1 MKLATQ
7 THLASIDGVYH
18 YRRRIPK
25 DLIAIYSPK
34 REIKFSLKTKDKRK
48 AEQLARIESVR
59 VDQEFS
65 LHRAKLHQKDL
76 PHTLTKEDIATLTQN
91 FFQEVLL
98 DDDEH
103 RKNGQIDEAYLE
115 GLEEAR
121 YIYKENY
128 AEGHKGNISNIVNYA
143 LDEHGLNVS
152 TQSQGYKDLTFA
164 FIETGLKALKIIEQ
178 RQQGEL
184 IETPPAPKKMT
195 LGSSHHNP
203 NNMTLLDILDKWR
216 LEKTP
221 SNKTINEWKRCIEK
235 FEKVNGQDLS
245 IDQITK
251 PHIVAFKDDRVKDGV
266 KWATTKKYLGII
278 HSLLQYASNN
288 AYIQFNPA
296 TGVKVAKPKVSEDS
310 RLPFSIENLNTI
322 FSHPI
327 FQDKTLP
334 PMSGAGRQTDSAG
347 EAAYWLPLLSLYT
360 GARPSELC
368 QLTKDDV
375 FQEIGCWIISINNY
389 GRKTI
394 KTESSKRKVPLHS
407 ELIRLGFTD
416 YCNKQTD
423 FIFPLL
429 KTDSGG
435 NRYNKFGDWANARFL
450 RKDCQITNT
459 KLNFYSFRHSFKDA
473 CRNSAIPLEIQEA
486 FMGHAGST
494 VGSST
499 SGQGGYG
506 LGYSV
511 KTLGEW
517 MSKLSYEGLLKL
529 K

>member
-1 MKLATQ
+1 MATQ

-65 LHRAKLHQKDL
+65 LHRAKLNQKDL

-98 DDDEH
+98 DDDER

-152 TQSQGYKDLTFA
+152 TQSQGYRDLTFA

-195 LGSSHHNP
+195 LGSSYNP
-203 NNMTLLDILDKWR
+203 NKVTLLDILDKWK

-221 SNKTINEWKRCIEK
+221 AEKTINEWKLCIDK
-235 FEKVNGQDLS
+235 FEKINGQDLS

-251 PHIVAFKDDRVKDGV
+251 SHVVAFKDERVKDGV
-266 KWATTKKYLGII
+266 KWATTKKHLGII

-296 TGVKVAKPKVSEDS
+296 TGVKVVKPKVSEDS
-310 RLPFSIENLNTI
+310 RLPFSIENLNKI

-327 FQDKTLP
+327 FKDKLLP
-334 PMSGAGRQTDSAG
+334 PMSGKGRQTDAAG

-360 GARPSELC
+360 GARPNELC
-368 QLTKDDV
+368 QLTKADV
-375 FQEIGCWIISINNY
+375 LQEVGYWMISINNY

-394 KTESSKRKVPLHS
+394 KTESSKRKVPLHP

-416 YCNKQTD
+416 YCKKQTD
-423 FIFPLL
+423 YLFPLL
-429 KTDSGG
+429 KTDNNG
-435 NRYNKFGDWANARFL
+435 NRYSKFGDWANSRLL
-450 RKDCQITNT
+450 RKECGFTT
-459 KLNFYSFRHSFKDA
+459 KTLDFYSFRHTFRDA
-473 CRNSAIPLEIQEA
+473 CRNSEIPQEIANA
-486 FMGHAGST
+486 FMGHAGNS
-494 VGSST
+494 VGSNT

-506 LGYSV
+506 LGYSA
-511 KTLGEW
+511 KTLSEW
-517 MSKLSYEGLLKL
+517 MSKLSYEGLIKL
-529 K
+529 E